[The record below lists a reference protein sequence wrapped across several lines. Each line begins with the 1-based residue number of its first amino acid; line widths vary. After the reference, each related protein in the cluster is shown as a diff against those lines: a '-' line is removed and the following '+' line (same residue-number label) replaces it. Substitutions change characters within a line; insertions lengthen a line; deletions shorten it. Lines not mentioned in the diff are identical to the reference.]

1 VSAGFLLDLHRCV
14 GCGSC
19 VLACRIENGR
29 VTGIDS
35 GDCVIPCDGVAL
47 TMQAPVAARLLPGAP
62 AAYRAALERQD
73 YLGVVCPLVV
83 LERPLT
89 GNWVLNIADT
99 GVGLTVVIETTTFID
114 GLVRRMKS

>member
-1 VSAGFLLDLHRCV
+1 MREIVIEAGR
-14 GCGSC
+14 
-19 VLACRIENGR
+19 A
-29 VTGIDS
+29 TGIDRS
-35 GDCVIPCDGVAL
+35 DGAIPFDGVAL

-83 LERPLT
+83 LDRPLT

-99 GVGLTVVIETTTFID
+99 AVGLTGVIETTTYID
-114 GLVRRMKS
+114 PQPTGVAP